1 VGTGDRREV
10 KMTRLGGFGG
20 TLMGLLLLTGML
32 GAADVGTEKKFRVQ
46 VNINGE
52 DDIKGN
58 LAKLLQDEFLA
69 LKDVELVTEKPEW
82 TLEMIAVAPRNEKKE
97 AVVFLVSVLA
107 TQQFSPDYWNGVYA
121 TLAEAVLK
129 RQHELRDKE
138 KKPFVSDKK
147 KIEALQPAWTGA
159 PRLVLDAATE
169 NMVRKQAHYV
179 EGGNDLKA
187 IGKKIAVTFN
197 HDQLDPRRKK

>member
-1 VGTGDRREV
+1 
-10 KMTRLGGFGG
+10 
-20 TLMGLLLLTGML
+20 MGLLLLTGML

-69 LKDVELVTEKPEW
+69 LTDVELVTEKPEW

-97 AVVFLVSVLA
+97 AVVFLVSVLS
-107 TQQFSPDYWNGVYA
+107 TQQFPREYWNGVYA
-121 TLAEAVLK
+121 TLAEAVLR
-129 RQHELRDKE
+129 RQFEQKE
-138 KKPFVSDKK
+138 KGKKPFVSDKK
-147 KIEALQPAWTGA
+147 TIEDLQPAWTVGESSRA
-159 PRLVLDAATE
+159 LDAKTE
-169 NMVRKQAHYV
+169 NMVRKQAYYV